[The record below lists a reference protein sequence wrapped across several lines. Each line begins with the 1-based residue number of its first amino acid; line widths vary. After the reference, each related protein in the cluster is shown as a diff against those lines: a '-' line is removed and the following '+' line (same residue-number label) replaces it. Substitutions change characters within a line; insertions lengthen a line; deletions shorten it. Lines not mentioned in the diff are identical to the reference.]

1 MAWGKLTTKTADAS
15 TSFTTDV
22 FGTNPFVQLLS
33 NVVSASGQIQPRYR
47 IGSTTVDTGS
57 NYAWSESTNGAKPDT
72 TSVSTS
78 VLVNGL
84 LADVNSLNVGYAIN
98 IATEEKLIMDFC
110 VEAGAVGAGTAPDR
124 KEFVGKWVNTSNQF
138 DIVNISRNAGGPTFD
153 TTYTNLSV
161 LGSDLTPAAAIQ
173 FPTLSNVQAGSR
185 AEITDTRKMYHKG
198 DEYKVHKFTTTGQ
211 TFTVTGSGDIEYLV
225 IAGGGGAAG
234 GGGGAGGYLTATGYA
249 VTAQNYAITVGSGGA
264 G

>member
-1 MAWGKLTTKTADAS
+1 MAWEKLTTKTADAT

-22 FGTNPFVQLLS
+22 FGTNSFVHLLS

-57 NYAWSESTNGAKPDT
+57 NYAWRESTNGAKPDT

-84 LADVNSLNVGYAIN
+84 TANVNSLNVGSAIN
-98 IATEEKLIMDFC
+98 IATEEKLIIDFC
-110 VEAGAVGAGTAPDR
+110 VEAGGVGAGLAPKR
-124 KEFVGKWVNTSNQF
+124 KEFVGKWANTSNQF

-161 LGSDLTPAAAIQ
+161 LGSDGVESL
-173 FPTLSNVQAGSR
+173 NVQDGAVYY
-185 AEITDTRKMYHKG
+185 ETDTNKAYVLYNNTWT
-198 DEYKVHKFTTTGQ
+198 E
-211 TFTVTGSGDIEYLV
+211 L
-225 IAGGGGAAG
+225 
-234 GGGGAGGYLTATGYA
+234 
-249 VTAQNYAITVGSGGA
+249 
-264 G
+264 